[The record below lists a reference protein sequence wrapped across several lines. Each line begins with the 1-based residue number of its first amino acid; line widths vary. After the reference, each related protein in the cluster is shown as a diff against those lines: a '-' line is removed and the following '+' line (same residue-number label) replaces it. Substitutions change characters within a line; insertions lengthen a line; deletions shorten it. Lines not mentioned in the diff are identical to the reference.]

1 MTFRPIVGKFV
12 DLDGFQA
19 HVDGLVFTGWQPA
32 FVVVHN
38 TSSPDL
44 AIYADWRAHPERHG
58 NWTPEQWGRNLASYY
73 AGMGWSSGPHAFVCP
88 DGILLFSPF
97 TAPGTHS
104 PAWNSRTWGIETVG
118 EFQTETFEGTP
129 SQTNLVAVL
138 GILHARLGL
147 NPADYKFGVRG
158 LHFHKE
164 DPVTTHKECPG
175 RNMAKADLIAA
186 VTNWIETNHA
196 GEHQPIPAPVQTAPP
211 TATPAAPGDITDAT
225 RHSMA
230 RHILDFEAR
239 RDANGHLAVYMLPA
253 NDGGGTYE
261 VAGINEKY
269 DGPEAQKLRAMVTAG
284 QFDAAE
290 TEAENYILGNTNP
303 AMAWTDNAGVE
314 FYLRDCVF
322 NRGAHGAARILQH
335 ACGVSAAWHDKDD
348 DGIVGDE
355 TRKEIA
361 PIAPADLLNK
371 LRAAREDYER
381 VIVGYRANF
390 WRGLQNRWDNALEIA
405 KGYLS

>member
-1 MTFRPIVGKFV
+1 MTFRPIIGKFV

-19 HVDGLVFTGWQPA
+19 HVAGLTFTGWQPA

-38 TSSPDL
+38 TSEPDL
-44 AIYADWRAHPERHG
+44 AIYADWRAHPERHS
-58 NWTPEQWGRNLASYY
+58 NWTPEQWGRNLAGYY

-118 EFQTETFEGTP
+118 EFEREPFAGSP
-129 SQTNLVAVL
+129 SQKNLVAVL

-147 NPADYKFGVRG
+147 DPADYKFGVRG

-164 DPVTTHKECPG
+164 DPVTTHKACPG
-175 RNMAKADLIAA
+175 KNMVKKDLVGDVAD
-186 VTNWIETNHA
+186 WIESAHP
-196 GEHQPIPAPVQTAPP
+196 GEHHEVPLVVHTAYDPIAL
-211 TATPAAPGDITDAT
+211 
-225 RHSMA
+225 RHNMA

-239 RDANGHLAVYMLPA
+239 RDANGHLAVYHLPA

-269 DGPEAQKLRAMVTAG
+269 DGPEAQKLRQMVDAG

-290 TEAENYILGNTNP
+290 TEAENYILKNTDP
-303 AMAWTDNAGVE
+303 ATAWTGNAGVE

-322 NRGAHGAARILQH
+322 NRGAHGAARMLQH
-335 ACGVSAAWHDKDD
+335 ACGVSAAWHDAED
-348 DGIVGDE
+348 DGDIGDK
-355 TRKEIA
+355 TRTALA
-361 PIAPADLLNK
+361 PIAPSDLLTK

-390 WRGLQNRWDNALEIA
+390 WQGLTNRWNNALA
-405 KGYLS
+405 VARGYLS